1 VAARVLR
8 PLRPGLFVLWTL
20 LASGCAIPIIGAP
33 ARPQDLDRE
42 AGARM
47 AATRGGERAGRKP
60 GLTLGTASPRL
71 PRSADACYRAL
82 RSRGVAF
89 QRVPAARAR
98 GVKMPTRLTG
108 PIDGVEVR
116 ARGRK
121 RVHAIL
127 DCRLALALHSW
138 APTLRAA
145 GVTRLEHYSMYRPG
159 ARVGSNGKVSGHA
172 RGLAID
178 AARLYLQDG
187 AVIDV
192 LKDWEDRSRGDAPCP
207 HRPDE
212 ARPSRILRSVVCDA
226 VDRRL
231 FQVVLTP
238 HHDRAHENHVHLEL
252 KPEVGWTY
260 VR

>member
-1 VAARVLR
+1 ML
-8 PLRPGLFVLWTL
+8 GLIAL

-33 ARPQDLDRE
+33 ARPQDLQPE
-42 AGARM
+42 AGPRAARG
-47 AATRGGERAGRKP
+47 RGGKP
-60 GLTLGTASPRL
+60 GLTLGAATPRL
-71 PRSADACYRAL
+71 PRSANACYRAL
-82 RSRGVAF
+82 RDRGVAF
-89 QRVPAARAR
+89 RPVPPGRAR

-108 PIDGVEVR
+108 PIEGVEVR
-116 ARGRK
+116 ARGRR

-127 DCRLALALHSW
+127 DCRLALALHAW

-159 ARVGSNGKVSGHA
+159 ARIGGSGKVSGHA

-192 LKDWEDRSRGDAPCP
+192 LEDWEDRSRGASPCP
-207 HRPDE
+207 RRPDE
-212 ARPSRILRSVVCDA
+212 GRPSRILRSVVCDA

-252 KPEVGWTY
+252 KPEVSWTY